1 MAVEIAHLFSH
12 RRLGDSKTAVLLA
25 LYFPIGLILA
35 VLRLFIGL
43 HVFIIAC
50 ILPVQVPF
58 RRVLL
63 RTLYSVLGF
72 IVYPSNL
79 QHRNQNV
86 KVIVANHVSVL
97 DHVII
102 GLIFPSVVPNVW
114 SLPPFLNW
122 ALGYTNMGASQGRQ
136 VFLDAV
142 RKHCQ
147 HNTRPVLAFPEGA
160 MTNGKAGL
168 LKFSTWAFAL
178 ERDVQPITV
187 TISRPLINMKAEV
200 LGSSLW
206 QDLLWFLFVP
216 FTVYRVKVLPV
227 EKRSDFENADEF
239 SRGVQQ
245 IMANEM
251 GLIPTPFTSADKAEY
266 VKKLGVQQ
274 PRERSAQRPQVRQ
287 TTNAPSRS
295 SGESPRASGES
306 PLDRMI
312 KQVQEVMPNIPRH
325 IIKHDLETTNSVD
338 ATIFNILEN
347 ETAIPI
353 PAEEV
358 PGTSTGPA
366 TPLSTPHTTPQSFP
380 HNTFCM
386 TSQGNDSSSST
397 LLTPSPASTKF
408 AADKF
413 GSSSKERQMSLQDRK
428 AALLANARKRF
439 TEKSQVD
446 N

>member
-1 MAVEIAHLFSH
+1 MVVEMAQLFSPQ
-12 RRLGDSKTAVLLA
+12 RIGDSKTAVILA
-25 LYFPIGLILA
+25 LYFPLGLILA

-50 ILPVQVPF
+50 ILPIQVPF
-58 RRVLL
+58 RRALL
-63 RTLYSVLGF
+63 RTMYTVLGF
-72 IVYPSNL
+72 IVYPSN
-79 QHRNQNV
+79 QQYRNPNV

-122 ALGYTNMGASQGRQ
+122 ALGYTNMGATQGRQ

-142 RKHCQ
+142 RKHCRQ
-147 HNTRPVLAFPEGA
+147 DTRPVLAFPEGA
-160 MTNGKAGL
+160 MTNGKAGI
-168 LKFSTWAFAL
+168 LKFSTWAFSL
-178 ERDVQPITV
+178 ERDVQPMTV
-187 TISRPLINMKAEV
+187 TISRPLLNIKAEV

-216 FTVYRVKVLPV
+216 FTVYRIKVLPV
-227 EKRSDFENADEF
+227 EERSDFENADDF
-239 SRGVQQ
+239 SRSVRE
-245 IMANEM
+245 IMADDM
-251 GLIPTPFTSADKAEY
+251 GLISSPFTSADKAEY

-274 PRERSAQRPQVRQ
+274 PRERGTQPPQVRQ
-287 TTNAPSRS
+287 TINTPPRPSGASPRS
-295 SGESPRASGES
+295 FRESPV
-306 PLDRMI
+306 DKMI
-312 KQVQEVMPNIPRH
+312 KQVQEVMPHIPAH
-325 IIKHDLETTNSVD
+325 IIRKDLETTRSVD

-347 ETAIPI
+347 KTEIPI

-358 PGTSTGPA
+358 PSSSTGSA
-366 TPLSTPHTTPQSFP
+366 TPLSTPHTSPQSLP

-386 TSQGNDSSSST
+386 TSQDSPSST
-397 LLTPSPASTKF
+397 LSTPSPACTKF

-413 GSSSKERQMSLQDRK
+413 GSSSRERQLSLQERK

-439 TEKSQVD
+439 TETSKVS